1 MNTYSVSFQGV
12 MLSIWGNSVQIHL
25 GAAHIATL
33 YLAVRSA
40 DLGISRNN
48 YYTMNRNIV
57 YSSKSK
63 IKDSMLMLRKVKW
76 RHLQQT
82 AS

>member
-1 MNTYSVSFQGV
+1 

-40 DLGISRNN
+40 DLGISRNDCS
-48 YYTMNRNIV
+48 TMDRNEL
-57 YSSKSK
+57 YSSKTK
-63 IKDSMLMLRKVKW
+63 IQDSMLMLRKVKW
-76 RHLQQT
+76 RHLQQIAT
-82 AS
+82 